1 LICRTAASTSTAAN
15 TSRTDHSIEHSDC
28 SQVVE
33 HAPELGRIVYEAFA
47 GINTRHGFPPDFPS
61 VEAGQHMMGMICSRP
76 DIYGVA
82 AIENGKPIGSNF
94 IWTADPV
101 AGIGPITI
109 DASSQH
115 KGIGRKLMQAVMDH
129 ATAQGWK
136 MIRLV
141 QDSFNMTS
149 LSLYASLGFTVQEP
163 LALMTSASAK
173 ADASG
178 VRPARPEDLHAMAAL
193 CEQKFKF
200 SRRNELAG
208 STRAPFP
215 PLVRERNGKLVA
227 YLIPGFIGHG
237 AAETDEDALAIIAST
252 ASMSWPGNLF
262 FAPLRQGTLH
272 RKALKAG
279 CRMVK
284 VMQLMSLGAYEAPTG
299 TWMPSVMY

>member
-1 LICRTAASTSTAAN
+1 MAIT
-15 TSRTDHSIEHSDC
+15 IERAKP
-28 SQVVE
+28 E
-33 HAPELGRIVYEAFA
+33 HAMDLGRIMYEAFA

-61 VEAGQHMMGMICSRP
+61 VEAGQQVMGMICSRP

-82 AIENGKPIGSNF
+82 AIENGNPIGSNF

-101 AGIGPITI
+101 AGVGPITI
-109 DASSQH
+109 DPGSQQ
-115 KGIGRKLMQAVMDH
+115 KGIGRKLMQAVIDH
-129 ATAQGWK
+129 ATAQGSK

-149 LSLYASLGFTVQEP
+149 LSLYTSVGFTVQEP
-163 LALMTSASAK
+163 LALLNSATCN
-173 ADASG
+173 ADTSG
-178 VRPARPEDLHAMAAL
+178 VRPSRPEDLGAMAGLA
-193 CEQKFKF
+193 ERNFKV
-200 SRRNELAG
+200 SRRNEIAG
-208 STRAPFP
+208 SSRAPFP
-215 PLVRERNGKLVA
+215 PIVRERNGKVVA

-237 AAETDEDALAIIAST
+237 AAETDEDALALIAST
-252 ASMSWPGNLF
+252 ATMPWPGNLS

-284 VMQLMSLGAYEAPTG
+284 VMQLMSIGPYEQPTG